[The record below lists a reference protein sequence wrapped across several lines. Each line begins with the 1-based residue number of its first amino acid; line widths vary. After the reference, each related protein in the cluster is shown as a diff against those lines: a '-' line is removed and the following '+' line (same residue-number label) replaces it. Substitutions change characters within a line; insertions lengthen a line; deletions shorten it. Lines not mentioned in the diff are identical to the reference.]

1 MKKQNKE
8 FNLSEEILESELE
21 GCDTILTRDV
31 KEFIKRLKEEKRG
44 FLYSL
49 KQDNKIDEI
58 IDNLAGDKL
67 K

>member
-8 FNLSEEILESELE
+8 FDLSEEILKCVFE